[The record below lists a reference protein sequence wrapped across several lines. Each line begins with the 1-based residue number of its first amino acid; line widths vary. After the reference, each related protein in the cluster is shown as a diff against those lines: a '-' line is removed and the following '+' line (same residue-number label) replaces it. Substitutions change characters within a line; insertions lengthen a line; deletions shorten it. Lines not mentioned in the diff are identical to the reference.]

1 MQEARRIKS
10 QSTIEYVVLLT
21 FLILCILWG
30 ASTLFK
36 PALEQGL
43 GNAKGAI
50 EKVSSDAASQF

>member
-43 GNAKGAI
+43 GNVKSAI
-50 EKVSSDAASQF
+50 ENVSNKTANEF